1 MPRSFDVSVESPVSV
16 DQVHAALSAEE
27 YWLARIGNLKGST
40 SLESLVVDDD
50 QTVRVTTTQDLGRDL
65 LPGIVAKF
73 YRRDLKVRH
82 TETWIPSGDQLRG
95 AISCRG
101 VRSAGL
107 GFGCRVGRA
116 HPERFTADLQRDGG
130 IQSSV
135 GRWDRRELYC
145 ARIRPGDTG
154 YRGLHRQ
161 VGYRAHL
168 TPGRRT
174 SEATTLAA
182 NATLVC
188 TKNAKA
194 GPRPLRVYSLTA

>member
-95 AISCRG
+95 AITVAVSG
-101 VRSAGL
+101 APGSGSAAASVAPSPNGSL
-107 GFGCRVGRA
+107 LTFSGTVEFRVPLVGGTVESFIAREFA
-116 HPERFTADLQRDGG
+116 QGIPDVEDFTAKW
-130 IQSSV
+130 V
-135 GRWDRRELYC
+135 TEH
-145 ARIRPGDTG
+145 T
-154 YRGLHRQ
+154 
-161 VGYRAHL
+161 
-168 TPGRRT
+168 
-174 SEATTLAA
+174 
-182 NATLVC
+182 
-188 TKNAKA
+188 
-194 GPRPLRVYSLTA
+194 